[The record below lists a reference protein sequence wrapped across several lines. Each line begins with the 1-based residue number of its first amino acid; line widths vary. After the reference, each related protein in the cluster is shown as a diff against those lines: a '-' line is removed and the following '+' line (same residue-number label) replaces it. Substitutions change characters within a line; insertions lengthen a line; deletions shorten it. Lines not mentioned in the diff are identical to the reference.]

1 MAFPDSLNEGRVCV
15 GGSFLTEPA
24 DISSMSQAMH
34 TEQQD
39 TQVSRF
45 KLSSLCVPSVRQE
58 CGEGRIP
65 APGPHRVFLGISEDE
80 ATLADL

>member
-1 MAFPDSLNEGRVCV
+1 MR
-15 GGSFLTEPA
+15 
-24 DISSMSQAMH
+24 QAIH

-45 KLSSLCVPSVRQE
+45 KLSSLCVLSVRNE
-58 CGEGRIP
+58 CGEGWAP
-65 APGPHRVFLGISEDE
+65 APGPHRVFLGIGEDE